1 MSQRPNLNFESRM
14 LIDGRLVE
22 TIEGTTFDNVNPAT
36 EEVIGACSDA
46 SKRDMEQAIT
56 AARRAFDETDWAT
69 NKALRKH
76 CLEELAEALEYER
89 EEFRQELVA
98 EVGCPVAT
106 TKAGQLDGP
115 LREALRW
122 PAKYIEE
129 FDWERDLGVDESS
142 GTTNRLVVTKEPVG
156 VVGAIV
162 PWNYPLG
169 VTLDKLGPALAAGN
183 TVVLKAA
190 PDTPF
195 NALRLGRLAVE
206 RTNLPPGVLN
216 VVTSSDHL
224 VGEVLTLDPRV
235 DLISFTGSTVTGR
248 RIMEKG
254 AASLKRLFLELGGKS
269 AQILLDGA
277 DLEAIVPKAALLC
290 THAGQGCT
298 MTTRLLVPRS
308 RYEWTLETL
317 KEAFES
323 VHYGNP
329 TDPQNIMGPVINARQ
344 RDRILGYIE
353 KGKEEGAALVTGGG
367 RPAHLPK
374 GFYVEP
380 TVFGVPDNRI
390 TISQEEIF
398 GPVLCVIPH
407 DGDDDAVRIANE
419 SQYGL
424 GGAVNS
430 GSLERSMAVA
440 RRIRAGVI
448 GVNGGRWYSPMSPFG
463 GFKQSGLG
471 RQYGREGFEQYL
483 ETKTVAALVD

>member
-22 TIEGTTFDNVNPAT
+22 PIEGTTFDNVNPAT

-46 SKRDMEQAIT
+46 SRRDMEQAIA

-69 NKALRKH
+69 NKALRKQ

-89 EEFRQELVA
+89 EEFRRELVA

-142 GTTNRLVVTKEPVG
+142 GATNRLVVTKEPVG

-169 VTLDKLGPALAAGN
+169 VTLDKLGPALAVGN

-195 NALRLGRLAVE
+195 NALRLGRLAIE

-323 VHYGNP
+323 VHYGDP

-353 KGKEEGAALVTGGG
+353 KGKEEGAAAGYGRRTARPSAQGLLRRADGVRRTRQPDHHFPGGDLWA
-367 RPAHLPK
+367 RA
-374 GFYVEP
+374 
-380 TVFGVPDNRI
+380 
-390 TISQEEIF
+390 
-398 GPVLCVIPH
+398 CVIPH
-407 DGDDDAVRIANE
+407 DGDDDAVRIANQ